1 MDKTLFDSMIR
12 DIYQN
17 RKPDGIKSDF
27 GKVLIIGG
35 SKPYPLS
42 VCIADKFASLSGVVA
57 TEDGSWTIKGFIDAY
72 KTFIPFL
79 LIRKL
84 FLKF

>member
-1 MDKTLFDSMIR
+1 MN
-12 DIYQN
+12 DIG
-17 RKPDGIKSDF
+17 KFKKSF
-27 GKVLIIGG
+27 ETSLNEFV
-35 SKPYPLS
+35 
-42 VCIADKFASLSGVVA
+42 ASLSEVVA